1 MIWIGLQY
9 NPDVSMPENQ
19 DKDGGPAAPKSIESL
34 NRIHQAGQDQ
44 VAVNLIKDVEEKF
57 GDLADRQAI
66 MLSLA
71 HLVRSLPDQSL
82 SEGWN
87 SWFRG
92 HRLGLITWDYNIEY
106 TKATY

>member
-9 NPDVSMPENQ
+9 NPDVSMLENQ
-19 DKDGGPAAPKSIESL
+19 DKDGGPAAPVSVESL
-34 NRIHQAGQDQ
+34 NRIRQAGQDQ
-44 VAVNLIKDVEEKF
+44 VAVKLIKDVEEKF

-82 SEGWN
+82 SQG
-87 SWFRG
+87 FR
-92 HRLGLITWDYNIEY
+92 DFV
-106 TKATY
+106 